1 MAGASPCSLSP
12 WLPLLARLPLS
23 LAVSPRPPRLAGAAS
38 CPAAPHAGDHPPRA
52 PPAAKLPRAPP
63 SRDPRASPRSSVDLA
78 GAAAP
83 LLPMPSASSLA
94 TPAPSS
100 SPPVLLLA
108 ASPPV
113 VASRRRLPLLQ
124 RRRPHR
130 RRALLPPPCTASCGL
145 RCPRLLLA
153 ADCLQPAGPACPA
166 CPRPGRSPSPKP
178 SCFSLCVLLLLLSA
192 APPCV
197 LPCPFASPSLC
208 LAHVKTEESRLQPRQ
223 MNDYIIYSTTCTTIS
238 STSTT
243 SSTSRRRTCPK
254 ILVAIP
260 GN

>member
-178 SCFSLCVLLLLLSA
+178 RLLFLLVCSVAATVRCSTVCFAVPL
-192 APPCV
+192 
-197 LPCPFASPSLC
+197 
-208 LAHVKTEESRLQPRQ
+208 R
-223 MNDYIIYSTTCTTIS
+223 
-238 STSTT
+238 
-243 SSTSRRRTCPK
+243 
-254 ILVAIP
+254 
-260 GN
+260 